1 MEERKTVPV
10 PIPVLPHA
18 NPVLVGSS
26 IDRRTEPL
34 SDGGA
39 LENLRKSIKF
49 QLKIF
54 GSHVTYEISFLVNQ
68 SAHFFSPIPLA
79 VSSIQLPPFLPCLW
93 TTVPPQDPADVI
105 ECKYPGLPSSPC
117 KSGFRRLRKSRRRVT
132 PCWIIVRGG
141 IYLTRLQDSVL
152 LRLVSDGAQVPGE
165 ALEEAPPA
173 MLLYN
178 QLSVAGK
185 VWTL

>member
-1 MEERKTVPV
+1 M
-10 PIPVLPHA
+10 
-18 NPVLVGSS
+18 VGHW
-26 IDRRTEPL
+26 R
-34 SDGGA
+34 
-39 LENLRKSIKF
+39 
-49 QLKIF
+49 IF
-54 GSHVTYEISFLVNQ
+54 GSQLISAQNFRV
-68 SAHFFSPIPLA
+68 ACHIRIFFFGQPIR
-79 VSSIQLPPFLPCLW
+79 PFLLAHSSCCLKHPIAPIFACLW
-93 TTVPPQDPADVI
+93 TTFPPQDPADVI

-141 IYLTRLQDSVL
+141 IYLTRLQDSIL